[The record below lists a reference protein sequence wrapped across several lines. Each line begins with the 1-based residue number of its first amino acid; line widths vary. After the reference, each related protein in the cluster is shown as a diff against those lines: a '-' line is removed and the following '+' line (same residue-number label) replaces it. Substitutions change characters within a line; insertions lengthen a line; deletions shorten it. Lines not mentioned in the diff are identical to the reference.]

1 MNTKATKKETIGFVG
16 VGLMGHG
23 IAANLLAEG
32 YPLTAIAHRN
42 RAPVD
47 DLVGQGAQEATSVVG
62 LAAASTVVFLCLT
75 DSVAVESVVSEMESA
90 LKPGTVIVDCSTS
103 DPVVTMRLVARLAE
117 RDVAYCDA
125 PLGGTPDQAEAGELQ
140 AIVGAAP
147 DVFERLEPVFACW
160 TARTIHIGGVGDGHR
175 MKLINNFISLGYG
188 ALYAEA
194 LSVARKAGLS
204 IEQFDSVIRGSRM
217 DCGFYRTFMGYSLE
231 GNREAHKFT
240 LTNAYKDMRYLE
252 AMANNGGCTTPVSS
266 AVKNSFAAAVA
277 GGGDGPEDYVPHLT
291 DYVARANGIA
301 E

>member
-1 MNTKATKKETIGFVG
+1 MTTQTTEQETIGFVG

-23 IAANLLAEG
+23 IAVNLLAGG
-32 YPLTAIAHRN
+32 YPLTVIGHRN
-42 RAPVD
+42 RAPVE
-47 DLVGQGAQEATSVVG
+47 DLVGRGAKEAASIPD

-75 DSVAVESVVSEMESA
+75 DSVAVESVVSEMEPA

-103 DPVVTMRLVARLAE
+103 DPVVTMRLAERLAE

-147 DVFERLEPVFACW
+147 DIFERLEPVFESW

-204 IEQFDSVIRGSRM
+204 TQQFDSVIRGSRM

-240 LTNAYKDMRYLE
+240 LTNAYKDMRYME
-252 AMANNGGCTTPVSS
+252 AMANSGGCATPVSS

-277 GGGDGPEDYVPHLT
+277 SGGDGPEDYVPHLA
-291 DYVARANGIA
+291 DYVARSNGISQ
-301 E
+301 

>member
-1 MNTKATKKETIGFVG
+1 MHTKATEQETIGFVG

-23 IAANLLAEG
+23 IAVNLLAGG
-32 YPLTAIAHRN
+32 YPLTVIGHRT

-47 DLVGQGAQEATSVVG
+47 DLVDRGAKEAASISDLT
-62 LAAASTVVFLCLT
+62 AASTVVFLCLT
-75 DSVAVESVVSEMESA
+75 DSVAVESVVTEMEPT

-103 DPVVTMRLVARLAE
+103 DPVVTMRLADSLAE

-140 AIVGAAP
+140 AMVGAS
-147 DVFERLEPVFACW
+147 VETFERLQPVFECW
-160 TARTIHIGGVGDGHR
+160 TARTVHIGGVGDGHR
-175 MKLINNFISLGYG
+175 MKLINNFLSLGYG

-204 IEQFDSVIRGSRM
+204 IEQFDGVIRDSRM
-217 DCGFYRTFMGYSLE
+217 DCGFYRTFMGYALE

-240 LTNAYKDMRYLE
+240 LTNAYKDMRYVE
-252 AMANNGGCTTPVSS
+252 ALANAGGCTTPVSS

-277 GGGDGPEDYVPHLT
+277 AGGDGPEDYVPHLV
-291 DYVARANGIA
+291 DYVARSNGLA